1 MGRKESN
8 QFIKFLQAFIF
19 WVVDNF
25 LKQRT
30 RNTKTIYVND
40 NDASVRY
47 SRSEDTAKLYNRI
60 EKVEEGDSDILM
72 SNDDDGDTRHRR
84 TDTERLITWQIW
96 KDLVYNWALGL
107 ENLFSGLRATKT
119 HSLISTFNIH
129 LLERIISNLATTKIS
144 MF

>member
-1 MGRKESN
+1 M
-8 QFIKFLQAFIF
+8 
-19 WVVDNF
+19 DNF

-84 TDTERLITWQIW
+84 TDTERLIT
-96 KDLVYNWALGL
+96 
-107 ENLFSGLRATKT
+107 
-119 HSLISTFNIH
+119 
-129 LLERIISNLATTKIS
+129 
-144 MF
+144 